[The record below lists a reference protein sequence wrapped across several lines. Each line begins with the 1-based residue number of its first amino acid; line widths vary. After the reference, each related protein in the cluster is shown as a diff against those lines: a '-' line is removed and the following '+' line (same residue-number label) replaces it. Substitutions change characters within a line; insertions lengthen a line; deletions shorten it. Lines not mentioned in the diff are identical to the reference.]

1 MRLIRHTTLHD
12 SMSAI
17 LADNVDSESC
27 YRAFG
32 VCAAPLLCTRVV
44 GGYCHCAGLG
54 QTGYHWAANH
64 LKWAGMAHFDREE
77 HFRGVHIRVEIKPLI
92 AVHMSNSK

>member
-1 MRLIRHTTLHD
+1 MLTVKVAIVRLECVLPHFSVQEWL
-12 SMSAI
+12 
-17 LADNVDSESC
+17 
-27 YRAFG
+27 
-32 VCAAPLLCTRVV
+32 VV
-44 GGYCHCAGLG
+44 TATARCAGLG

-92 AVHMSNSK
+92 TVHMSNSKL